1 MTYLAEAVADP
12 SIDGAGVGAEP
23 DRGRGG
29 GNEEEFRVRGQ
40 CCKLAITDTADTVL
54 CSKHHYY
61 FQLSMNVLYVDHL
74 IFDVKF

>member
-23 DRGRGG
+23 NRGRGG

-54 CSKHHYY
+54 
-61 FQLSMNVLYVDHL
+61 
-74 IFDVKF
+74 